1 MLTKEELKYF
11 ENKLLTI
18 KQGIIDELESN
29 HQLSLDIYG
38 ELSSYDNQF
47 ADTATELD
55 EQEKQMMLYE
65 SSQKLLEDVNE
76 ALERIKNGTYG
87 ICIDTGEPISIYRLD
102 ALPYAKR
109 TMEAQKKYEEETNLK
124 HDQEERYIEL
134 DADNDMRIDKE
145 LQQKHGNS
153 SH

>member
-29 HQLSLDIYG
+29 HQLSLDVYG
-38 ELSSYDNQF
+38 ELSSYDNHF

-124 HDQEERYIEL
+124 RDQEERYIEL